1 MTRLLWPMALW
12 TWLFF
17 GFKLL
22 GGAAVNS
29 PVTIT
34 DFPLVPL
41 PPYEHLWFL
50 WALFL
55 CQTLLILLYA
65 PLPRSI
71 PQNYLRVGAGA
82 VGLILA
88 LFLPNLSVPS
98 LIWGPMVAHMPYFLI
113 GIAVGSSQMKA
124 LHPAICVLAAGVFAE
139 RMYFVISCGFQ
150 TTTTLVSCLLVIFG
164 WIARQGVDTGADSR
178 VLGVLR
184 YLGKTSMAIYLTHT
198 VFSAALRIA
207 MLKLGLDSLPLV
219 LIATTLIGLMLPLVI
234 LTVTRRLRLTKL
246 LGF

>member
-1 MTRLLWPMALW
+1 M
-12 TWLFF
+12 
-17 GFKLL
+17 
-22 GGAAVNS
+22 
-29 PVTIT
+29 
-34 DFPLVPL
+34 
-41 PPYEHLWFL
+41 

-113 GIAVGSSQMKA
+113 RIAVGSSQMKV
-124 LHPAICVLAAGVFAE
+124 LHPAICVLAAGLFAE
-139 RMYFVISCGFQ
+139 RMYFVISCGFP
-150 TTTTLVSCLLVIFG
+150 TTTTLASCLLVIFG
-164 WIARQGVDTGADSR
+164 WIAWQGVDTGADSR